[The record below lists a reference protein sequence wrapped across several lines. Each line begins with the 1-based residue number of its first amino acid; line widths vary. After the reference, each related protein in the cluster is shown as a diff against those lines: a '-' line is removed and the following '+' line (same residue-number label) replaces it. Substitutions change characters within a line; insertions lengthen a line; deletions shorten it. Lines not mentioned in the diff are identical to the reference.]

1 MNDISTKMQRG
12 MLLPKGSPPEAVQ
25 ALRDAFQALG
35 KDAAFA
41 RDFKAITGEEPDV
54 VEPAEIE
61 AIFDRIRKVDP
72 GGEAGAARV
81 GRPGRVVARGR
92 SATW

>member
-25 ALRDAFQALG
+25 ALRTAFQAAG

-41 RDFKAITGEEPDV
+41 RDFKGITGEEPDV
-54 VEPAEIE
+54 VEPSEIE
-61 AIFDRIRKVDP
+61 MIFERIRKVDP
-72 GGEAGAARV
+72 EVKRV
-81 GRPGRVVARGR
+81 LRESVGQEG
-92 SATW
+92 

>member
-12 MLLPKGSPPEAVQ
+12 MLLPKGSPAESVQ
-25 ALRDAFQALG
+25 ALRNAFQAAG

-61 AIFDRIRKVDP
+61 AIFERIRKVDP
-72 GGEAGAARV
+72 EVKRV
-81 GRPGRVVARGR
+81 LRELVGQEG
-92 SATW
+92 